1 VFAGC
6 ESLENIVIPEGVT
19 SIKYRAFDGCDNLQ
33 YAIIPASVTS
43 IEDGAFETGRRDRD
57 LLIYCKEG
65 TCAESYAKEN
75 DISYAYGN
83 TAKKRQTITA
93 NDFEKMYGDESFY
106 IQAAT
111 DGDGKL
117 TYKVKDESVVTVS
130 ADGKVTIKGTGTTDV
145 VITAARTD
153 AYEWASKTIHISV
166 RGEKDRRMQSLSDL
180 AGRLL
185 EGKGQTDSLSGPDG
199 SIRQS
204 ADTYER
210 ITEQLE
216 SFYETPQETAGGL
229 EQKVDELN
237 RRLEEAEAENR
248 RAESRERMMEQ
259 SYRMA
264 ARYLSPKPEA
274 TPGEAEEEEKPEP
287 VPVSRAESGTTS
299 ALEQPLADSAFVAS
313 LVVERN
319 YGFNTAVGSSY
330 RMGMNTIP
338 ACISESQTLEQ
349 GGRVKLRLLEPL
361 QAGSVTVPANSL
373 VTGTADIRG
382 ERLDILVSSIEYAGN
397 IIPVELATYD
407 IDGQRGIFVP
417 GSESRTAAKEVLG
430 DVSQSMGGSISFAG
444 SAGQQVAMDL
454 TRGVLQGG
462 TRFISQRVKA
472 VKVKL
477 KAGYKVLLVTKKQ

>member
-1 VFAGC
+1 MENWKNSVEEECVPVG
-6 ESLENIVIPEGVT
+6 ESLEGTRPVETAAGTTGKTEPEKRLTGEEILQRRKYIVIPVFVLVFLAVLCLIFTPSEGSGDMVEGG
-19 SIKYRAFDGCDNLQ
+19 SEFNVNVPD
-33 YAIIPASVTS
+33 PAAVQ
-43 IEDGAFETGRRDRD
+43 
-57 LLIYCKEG
+57 LEG
-65 TCAESYAKEN
+65 NK
-75 DISYAYGN
+75 
-83 TAKKRQTITA
+83 
-93 NDFEKMYGDESFY
+93 
-106 IQAAT
+106 
-111 DGDGKL
+111 
-117 TYKVKDESVVTVS
+117 
-130 ADGKVTIKGTGTTDV
+130 TDV
-145 VITAARTD
+145 YERQQAR
-153 AYEWASKTIHISV
+153 
-166 RGEKDRRMQSLSDL
+166 REKDRRMLSLSDL

-185 EGKGQTDSLSGPDG
+185 EGKGQTDSVSAPNG

-204 ADTYER
+204 ADTYES
-210 ITEQLE
+210 ITKQLE
-216 SFYETPQETAGGL
+216 SFYETPQERAGSL
-229 EQKVDELN
+229 EEKVDELSL
-237 RRLEEAEAENR
+237 RLEEAEAENR

-264 ARYLSPKPEA
+264 AKYLNTQPE
-274 TPGEAEEEEKPEP
+274 TTSSKTEEENPEP
-287 VPVSRAESGTTS
+287 VPVSRVETETTS
-299 ALEQPLADSAFVAS
+299 ALEQPVTDSAFVAS
-313 LVVERN
+313 LAVERN
-319 YGFNTAVGSSY
+319 YGFNTAVGSGY

-361 QAGSVTVPANSL
+361 QAGNVTVPANSL

-397 IIPVELATYD
+397 IIPVQLATYD

-417 GSESRTAAKEVLG
+417 GSESRTAVKEMAG

-462 TRFISQRVKA
+462 TRFISRRVKA

>member
-1 VFAGC
+1 MEEEHVPAGEVL
-6 ESLENIVIPEGVT
+6 ESTRSDEAGIIPSEGTKPEKRLSEEEILRRRKYIVIPVFVLVFLAVL
-19 SIKYRAFDGCDNLQ
+19 Y
-33 YAIIPASVTS
+33 
-43 IEDGAFETGRRDRD
+43 
-57 LLIYCKEG
+57 LIFAPSG
-65 TCAESYAKEN
+65 DS
-75 DISYAYGN
+75 GN
-83 TAKKRQTITA
+83 TATGSSGFNVNVPDPTVVQLEDSKR
-93 NDFEKMYGDESFY
+93 
-106 IQAAT
+106 
-111 DGDGKL
+111 
-117 TYKVKDESVVTVS
+117 
-130 ADGKVTIKGTGTTDV
+130 
-145 VITAARTD
+145 D
-153 AYEWASKTIHISV
+153 AYEKLQN
-166 RGEKDRRMQSLSDL
+166 RQEKDRRTLSLSDL

-185 EGKGQTDSLSGPDG
+185 EGKGETDSVSNPNG
-199 SIRQS
+199 SIGQV
-204 ADTYER
+204 ADTYGK

-216 SFYETPQETAGGL
+216 SFYETPQETTGGL

-248 RAESRERMMEQ
+248 RTESRERMMEQ

-264 ARYLSPKPEA
+264 AKYLNPKSEA
-274 TPGEAEEEEKPEP
+274 MPGEAEEEEKPEP
-287 VPVSRAESGTTS
+287 VPVSRVESGTAS
-299 ALEQPLADSAFVAS
+299 ALEQPMTDSAFVAS
-313 LVVERN
+313 LAVERN

-338 ACISESQTLEQ
+338 ACISENQTLEQ

-361 QAGSVTVPANSL
+361 QAGNVTVPANSL

-397 IIPVELATYD
+397 IIPVQLATYD

-417 GSESRTAAKEVLG
+417 GSESRTAAKEVMG
-430 DVSQSMGGSISFAG
+430 DVSQSMGNSISFAG

>member
-1 VFAGC
+1 MAGGSGFNVNVP
-6 ESLENIVIPEGVT
+6 EPTTVQLE
-19 SIKYRAFDGCDNLQ
+19 
-33 YAIIPASVTS
+33 
-43 IEDGAFETGRRDRD
+43 
-57 LLIYCKEG
+57 
-65 TCAESYAKEN
+65 
-75 DISYAYGN
+75 GN
-83 TAKKRQTITA
+83 K
-93 NDFEKMYGDESFY
+93 
-106 IQAAT
+106 
-111 DGDGKL
+111 
-117 TYKVKDESVVTVS
+117 
-130 ADGKVTIKGTGTTDV
+130 TDV
-145 VITAARTD
+145 YERQQAR
-153 AYEWASKTIHISV
+153 
-166 RGEKDRRMQSLSDL
+166 REKDRRMQSLSDL

-264 ARYLSPKPEA
+264 ARYLNPKPEA
-274 TPGEAEEEEKPEP
+274 TPGETEEEEKPEP

-299 ALEQPLADSAFVAS
+299 SLEQPLTDSAFVAS
-313 LVVERN
+313 LAVERN

-361 QAGSVTVPANSL
+361 QAGSITVPANSL
-373 VTGTADIRG
+373 VTGTADI
-382 ERLDILVSSIEYAGN
+382 LVNSIEYAGN

>member
-1 VFAGC
+1 MEEEHVPAGEVL
-6 ESLENIVIPEGVT
+6 ESTRSDEAGIIPSEGTKPEKRLSEEEILRRRKYIVIPVFVLVFLAVL
-19 SIKYRAFDGCDNLQ
+19 Y
-33 YAIIPASVTS
+33 
-43 IEDGAFETGRRDRD
+43 
-57 LLIYCKEG
+57 LIFAPSG
-65 TCAESYAKEN
+65 DS
-75 DISYAYGN
+75 GN
-83 TAKKRQTITA
+83 TATGSSGFNVNVPDPTVVQLEDSKR
-93 NDFEKMYGDESFY
+93 
-106 IQAAT
+106 
-111 DGDGKL
+111 
-117 TYKVKDESVVTVS
+117 
-130 ADGKVTIKGTGTTDV
+130 
-145 VITAARTD
+145 D
-153 AYEWASKTIHISV
+153 AYEKLQN
-166 RGEKDRRMQSLSDL
+166 RQEKDRRTLSLSDL

-185 EGKGQTDSLSGPDG
+185 EGKGETDSVSNPNGNIG
-199 SIRQS
+199 QVT
-204 ADTYER
+204 DTYGK

-216 SFYETPQETAGGL
+216 SFYETPQETTGGL

-248 RAESRERMMEQ
+248 RTESRERMMEQ

-264 ARYLSPKPEA
+264 AKYLNPKSEA
-274 TPGEAEEEEKPEP
+274 MPGEAEEEEKPEP
-287 VPVSRAESGTTS
+287 VPVSRVESGTTS
-299 ALEQPLADSAFVAS
+299 ALEQPMTDSAFVAS
-313 LVVERN
+313 LAVERN

-338 ACISESQTLEQ
+338 ACISENQTLEQ

-361 QAGSVTVPANSL
+361 QAGNVTVPANSL

-397 IIPVELATYD
+397 IIPVQLATYD

-417 GSESRTAAKEVLG
+417 GSESRTAAKEVMG
-430 DVSQSMGGSISFAG
+430 DVSQSMGNSISFAG

>member
-1 VFAGC
+1 MEEEHVPAG
-6 ESLENIVIPEGVT
+6 EAPEGTRPAEAGVIPSEGTKPGKRLSEEEILRRRKYIVIPAFVLVFLMVLYLIFAPSGDSGETAAGGSGFNVNVPEPTTVQLEGN
-19 SIKYRAFDGCDNLQ
+19 K
-33 YAIIPASVTS
+33 
-43 IEDGAFETGRRDRD
+43 
-57 LLIYCKEG
+57 
-65 TCAESYAKEN
+65 
-75 DISYAYGN
+75 
-83 TAKKRQTITA
+83 
-93 NDFEKMYGDESFY
+93 
-106 IQAAT
+106 
-111 DGDGKL
+111 
-117 TYKVKDESVVTVS
+117 
-130 ADGKVTIKGTGTTDV
+130 TDV
-145 VITAARTD
+145 YERQQARQ
-153 AYEWASKTIHISV
+153 
-166 RGEKDRRMQSLSDL
+166 EKDRRMQSLSDL

-185 EGKGQTDSLSGPDG
+185 EGKKGADSIPSPDG

-204 ADTYER
+204 ADTYGQ
-210 ITEQLE
+210 IAGQLE
-216 SFYETPQETAGGL
+216 SFYETPQATTGTL
-229 EQKVDELN
+229 EQKVEELS

-248 RAESRERMMEQ
+248 RTGSREEMMEQ

-264 ARYLSPKPEA
+264 ARYLNPKPET
-274 TPGEAEEEEKPEP
+274 TPDEVEEEKPEP
-287 VPVSRAESGTTS
+287 VPVSRVETGTTS
-299 ALEQPLADSAFVAS
+299 ALEQPLTDSAFVAS
-313 LVVERN
+313 LAVERN

-361 QAGSVTVPANSL
+361 RAGSVTVPANSL
-373 VTGTADIRG
+373 VTGTANIRG

-397 IIPVELATYD
+397 IIPVQLATYD

-417 GSESRTAAKEVLG
+417 GSESRTAAKEVMG

>member
-1 VFAGC
+1 MENRKSNMEEEHVPAGEAPEGTRPV
-6 ESLENIVIPEGVT
+6 ESGDIPIEGTKPEKRLSEEEILRRRKYIVIPAFVLVFLAVLCLIFAPSGDSGETVAGGSGFNVNVPEPTTVQLEGN
-19 SIKYRAFDGCDNLQ
+19 K
-33 YAIIPASVTS
+33 
-43 IEDGAFETGRRDRD
+43 
-57 LLIYCKEG
+57 
-65 TCAESYAKEN
+65 
-75 DISYAYGN
+75 
-83 TAKKRQTITA
+83 
-93 NDFEKMYGDESFY
+93 
-106 IQAAT
+106 
-111 DGDGKL
+111 
-117 TYKVKDESVVTVS
+117 
-130 ADGKVTIKGTGTTDV
+130 TDV
-145 VITAARTD
+145 YERQQAR
-153 AYEWASKTIHISV
+153 
-166 RGEKDRRMQSLSDL
+166 REKDRRMQSLSDL

-185 EGKGQTDSLSGPDG
+185 EGKKDADSIPSPNG

-204 ADTYER
+204 ADTYEQ
-210 ITEQLE
+210 IAGQLE
-216 SFYETPQETAGGL
+216 SFYETPQETTGGAL

-264 ARYLSPKPEA
+264 ARYLNPKPEA
-274 TPGEAEEEEKPEP
+274 TPDEAEEEEKPDP
-287 VPVSRAESGTTS
+287 VPVSRVETGTTS
-299 ALEQPLADSAFVAS
+299 ALEQPLTDSAFVAS
-313 LVVERN
+313 LAVERN

-349 GGRVKLRLLEPL
+349 GGRVKLRLLAPL

-397 IIPVELATYD
+397 IIPVQLATYD

-417 GSESRTAAKEVLG
+417 DSESRTAAKEVLG
-430 DVSQSMGGSISFAG
+430 DVSQGMGGSISFAG

>member
-1 VFAGC
+1 MEEEHVPAG
-6 ESLENIVIPEGVT
+6 EALEGTRPAEAAAAPPREKKPEKRLSEEEILRRRKFIVIPVFVLVFLTVLYLIFAPSGDSGETAAGGSGFNVNVPEPTAVQLEGN
-19 SIKYRAFDGCDNLQ
+19 K
-33 YAIIPASVTS
+33 
-43 IEDGAFETGRRDRD
+43 
-57 LLIYCKEG
+57 
-65 TCAESYAKEN
+65 
-75 DISYAYGN
+75 
-83 TAKKRQTITA
+83 
-93 NDFEKMYGDESFY
+93 
-106 IQAAT
+106 
-111 DGDGKL
+111 
-117 TYKVKDESVVTVS
+117 
-130 ADGKVTIKGTGTTDV
+130 TDV
-145 VITAARTD
+145 YERQQARQ
-153 AYEWASKTIHISV
+153 
-166 RGEKDRRMQSLSDL
+166 EKDGRTLSLSDL

-185 EGKGQTDSLSGPDG
+185 EGKGQADSVSSPDG
-199 SIRQS
+199 NIGQV
-204 ADTYER
+204 ADTYEK

-216 SFYETPQETAGGL
+216 SFYETPQETTCGAL

-248 RAESRERMMEQ
+248 RTGSREEMMEQ

-264 ARYLSPKPEA
+264 ARYLNPKPEA
-274 TPGEAEEEEKPEP
+274 TPDEVEEEKPEP
-287 VPVSRAESGTTS
+287 VPVSRVETGTTS
-299 ALEQPLADSAFVAS
+299 ALEQPLTDSAFVAS
-313 LVVERN
+313 LAVERN

-430 DVSQSMGGSISFAG
+430 DVSQGMGGSISFAG

>member
-1 VFAGC
+1 MEEEHVPAG
-6 ESLENIVIPEGVT
+6 EALEGTRPAETAAAPPREKKPEKRLSEEEILRRRKFIVIPVFVLVFLVVLYLIFAPSGDSGETAAGGSGFNVNVPEPTAVQLEGN
-19 SIKYRAFDGCDNLQ
+19 K
-33 YAIIPASVTS
+33 
-43 IEDGAFETGRRDRD
+43 
-57 LLIYCKEG
+57 
-65 TCAESYAKEN
+65 
-75 DISYAYGN
+75 
-83 TAKKRQTITA
+83 
-93 NDFEKMYGDESFY
+93 
-106 IQAAT
+106 
-111 DGDGKL
+111 
-117 TYKVKDESVVTVS
+117 
-130 ADGKVTIKGTGTTDV
+130 TDV
-145 VITAARTD
+145 YERQQARQ
-153 AYEWASKTIHISV
+153 
-166 RGEKDRRMQSLSDL
+166 EKDGRTLSLSDL

-185 EGKGQTDSLSGPDG
+185 EGKGQADSVPSPDG
-199 SIRQS
+199 NIGQV
-204 ADTYER
+204 ADTYEK

-216 SFYETPQETAGGL
+216 SFYETPQETTGGAL

-264 ARYLSPKPEA
+264 AKYLNPKPET
-274 TPGEAEEEEKPEP
+274 TPDEVVEEEKPEP
-287 VPVSRAESGTTS
+287 VPVSRVESGTTS
-299 ALEQPLADSAFVAS
+299 ALEQPLTDSAFVAS
-313 LVVERN
+313 LAVERN

-349 GGRVKLRLLEPL
+349 GGRVKLRLLAPL

-397 IIPVELATYD
+397 IIPVQLATYD

-430 DVSQSMGGSISFAG
+430 DVSQGMGGSISFAG

>member
-1 VFAGC
+1 MEEEHVPAG
-6 ESLENIVIPEGVT
+6 EAQEGARPAEAGVIPSEGTKPGKRLSEEEILRRRKYIVIPAFVLVFLAVLCLIFAPSGDSGETAAGGSGFNVNVPEPTTVQLEGN
-19 SIKYRAFDGCDNLQ
+19 K
-33 YAIIPASVTS
+33 
-43 IEDGAFETGRRDRD
+43 
-57 LLIYCKEG
+57 
-65 TCAESYAKEN
+65 
-75 DISYAYGN
+75 
-83 TAKKRQTITA
+83 
-93 NDFEKMYGDESFY
+93 
-106 IQAAT
+106 
-111 DGDGKL
+111 
-117 TYKVKDESVVTVS
+117 
-130 ADGKVTIKGTGTTDV
+130 TDV
-145 VITAARTD
+145 YERQQAR
-153 AYEWASKTIHISV
+153 
-166 RGEKDRRMQSLSDL
+166 REKDRRMQSLSDL

-185 EGKGQTDSLSGPDG
+185 EGKKGADSIPSPDG

-204 ADTYER
+204 ADTYGQ
-210 ITEQLE
+210 IAGQLE
-216 SFYETPQETAGGL
+216 SFYETPQATTGAL
-229 EQKVDELN
+229 EQKVEELS

-248 RAESRERMMEQ
+248 RTGSREEMMEQ

-264 ARYLSPKPEA
+264 ARYLNPKPET
-274 TPGEAEEEEKPEP
+274 TPDEVEEEKPEP
-287 VPVSRAESGTTS
+287 VPVSRVETGTTS
-299 ALEQPLADSAFVAS
+299 ALEQPLTDSAFVAS
-313 LVVERN
+313 LAVERN

-361 QAGSVTVPANSL
+361 QAGSVTIPANSL

>member
-1 VFAGC
+1 MEEEHVPAG
-6 ESLENIVIPEGVT
+6 EAPEGTRPAEAGGIPSEGTKPGKRLSEEEILRRRKYIVIPAFVLVFLAVLCLIFAPSGDSGETAAGGSGFNVNVPEPTTVQLEGN
-19 SIKYRAFDGCDNLQ
+19 K
-33 YAIIPASVTS
+33 
-43 IEDGAFETGRRDRD
+43 
-57 LLIYCKEG
+57 
-65 TCAESYAKEN
+65 
-75 DISYAYGN
+75 
-83 TAKKRQTITA
+83 
-93 NDFEKMYGDESFY
+93 
-106 IQAAT
+106 
-111 DGDGKL
+111 
-117 TYKVKDESVVTVS
+117 
-130 ADGKVTIKGTGTTDV
+130 TDV
-145 VITAARTD
+145 YERQQAR
-153 AYEWASKTIHISV
+153 
-166 RGEKDRRMQSLSDL
+166 REKDRRMQSLSDL

-185 EGKGQTDSLSGPDG
+185 EGKKGADSIPSPNG

-204 ADTYER
+204 ADTYGQ
-210 ITEQLE
+210 IAGQLE
-216 SFYETPQETAGGL
+216 SFYETPQATTGAL
-229 EQKVDELN
+229 EQKVEELS

-248 RAESRERMMEQ
+248 RAGSREEMMEQ

-264 ARYLSPKPEA
+264 ARYLNPKPEA
-274 TPGEAEEEEKPEP
+274 TPDEVEEEKPEP
-287 VPVSRAESGTTS
+287 VPVSRVETGTTS
-299 ALEQPLADSAFVAS
+299 ALEQPLTDSALVAS
-313 LVVERN
+313 LAVERN

-349 GGRVKLRLLEPL
+349 GGRVKLRLLAPL

-397 IIPVELATYD
+397 IIPVQLATYD

-430 DVSQSMGGSISFAG
+430 DVSQGMGGSISFAG

>member
-1 VFAGC
+1 MEEEHVPAG
-6 ESLENIVIPEGVT
+6 EAPEGTRPAEAGVIPSEGTKPGKRLSEEEILRRRKYIVIPAFVLVFLAVLCLIFAPSGDSGETAAGGSGFNVNVPEPTTVQLEGN
-19 SIKYRAFDGCDNLQ
+19 K
-33 YAIIPASVTS
+33 
-43 IEDGAFETGRRDRD
+43 
-57 LLIYCKEG
+57 
-65 TCAESYAKEN
+65 
-75 DISYAYGN
+75 
-83 TAKKRQTITA
+83 
-93 NDFEKMYGDESFY
+93 
-106 IQAAT
+106 
-111 DGDGKL
+111 
-117 TYKVKDESVVTVS
+117 
-130 ADGKVTIKGTGTTDV
+130 TDV
-145 VITAARTD
+145 YERQQAR
-153 AYEWASKTIHISV
+153 
-166 RGEKDRRMQSLSDL
+166 REKDRRMQSLSDL

-185 EGKGQTDSLSGPDG
+185 EGKKGADSIPSPNG

-204 ADTYER
+204 ADTYGQ
-210 ITEQLE
+210 IAGQLE
-216 SFYETPQETAGGL
+216 SFYETPQATTGTL
-229 EQKVDELN
+229 EQKVEELS

-248 RAESRERMMEQ
+248 RAGSREEMMEQ

-264 ARYLSPKPEA
+264 ARYLNPKLET
-274 TPGEAEEEEKPEP
+274 TPDEVEEEKPEP
-287 VPVSRAESGTTS
+287 VPVSRVETGTTS
-299 ALEQPLADSAFVAS
+299 ALEQPLTDSAFVAS
-313 LVVERN
+313 LAVERN

-349 GGRVKLRLLEPL
+349 GGRVKLRLLAPL

-397 IIPVELATYD
+397 IIPVQLATYD

-430 DVSQSMGGSISFAG
+430 DVSQGMGGSISFAG

>member
-1 VFAGC
+1 MEEEHVPAG
-6 ESLENIVIPEGVT
+6 EALEGTRPAETAAAPPREKKPEKRLSEEEILRRRKFIVIPVFVLVFLAVLYLIFAPSGDSGETAAGGSGFNVNVPEPTAVQLEGN
-19 SIKYRAFDGCDNLQ
+19 K
-33 YAIIPASVTS
+33 
-43 IEDGAFETGRRDRD
+43 
-57 LLIYCKEG
+57 
-65 TCAESYAKEN
+65 
-75 DISYAYGN
+75 
-83 TAKKRQTITA
+83 
-93 NDFEKMYGDESFY
+93 
-106 IQAAT
+106 
-111 DGDGKL
+111 
-117 TYKVKDESVVTVS
+117 
-130 ADGKVTIKGTGTTDV
+130 TDV
-145 VITAARTD
+145 YERQQARQ
-153 AYEWASKTIHISV
+153 
-166 RGEKDRRMQSLSDL
+166 EKDGRTLSLSDL

-185 EGKGQTDSLSGPDG
+185 EGKGQADSVPSPDG
-199 SIRQS
+199 NIGQV
-204 ADTYER
+204 ADTYEK

-216 SFYETPQETAGGL
+216 SFYETPQETTGGAL

-264 ARYLSPKPEA
+264 AKYLNPKPET
-274 TPGEAEEEEKPEP
+274 TPDEVVEEEKPEP
-287 VPVSRAESGTTS
+287 VPVSRVETGTTS
-299 ALEQPLADSAFVAS
+299 ALEQPLTDSAFVAS
-313 LVVERN
+313 LAVERN

-349 GGRVKLRLLEPL
+349 GGRVKLRLLAPL

-397 IIPVELATYD
+397 IIPVQLATYD

-430 DVSQSMGGSISFAG
+430 DVSQGMGGSISFAG

>member
-1 VFAGC
+1 MEEEHVPAG
-6 ESLENIVIPEGVT
+6 EAQEGARPAEAGVIPSEGTKPGKRLSEEEILRRRKYIVIPAFVLVFLAVLCLIFAPSGDSGETAAGGSGFNVNVPEPTTVQLEGN
-19 SIKYRAFDGCDNLQ
+19 K
-33 YAIIPASVTS
+33 
-43 IEDGAFETGRRDRD
+43 
-57 LLIYCKEG
+57 
-65 TCAESYAKEN
+65 
-75 DISYAYGN
+75 
-83 TAKKRQTITA
+83 
-93 NDFEKMYGDESFY
+93 
-106 IQAAT
+106 
-111 DGDGKL
+111 
-117 TYKVKDESVVTVS
+117 
-130 ADGKVTIKGTGTTDV
+130 TDV
-145 VITAARTD
+145 YERQQAR
-153 AYEWASKTIHISV
+153 
-166 RGEKDRRMQSLSDL
+166 REKDRRMQSLSDL

-185 EGKGQTDSLSGPDG
+185 EGKKGADSIPSPDG

-204 ADTYER
+204 ADTYGQ
-210 ITEQLE
+210 IAGQLE
-216 SFYETPQETAGGL
+216 SFYETPQATTGAL
-229 EQKVDELN
+229 EQKVEELS

-248 RAESRERMMEQ
+248 RTGSREEMMEQ

-264 ARYLSPKPEA
+264 ARYLNPKPET
-274 TPGEAEEEEKPEP
+274 TPDEVEEEKPEP
-287 VPVSRAESGTTS
+287 VPVSRVETGTTS
-299 ALEQPLADSAFVAS
+299 ALEQPLTDSAFVAS
-313 LVVERN
+313 LAVERN

-349 GGRVKLRLLEPL
+349 GGRVKLRLLAPL
-361 QAGSVTVPANSL
+361 QAGSVTVPANCL

-397 IIPVELATYD
+397 IIPVQLATYD

-430 DVSQSMGGSISFAG
+430 DVSQGMGGSISFAG

>member
-1 VFAGC
+1 MAGGSGFNVNVP
-6 ESLENIVIPEGVT
+6 EPTTVQLE
-19 SIKYRAFDGCDNLQ
+19 
-33 YAIIPASVTS
+33 
-43 IEDGAFETGRRDRD
+43 
-57 LLIYCKEG
+57 
-65 TCAESYAKEN
+65 
-75 DISYAYGN
+75 GN
-83 TAKKRQTITA
+83 K
-93 NDFEKMYGDESFY
+93 
-106 IQAAT
+106 
-111 DGDGKL
+111 
-117 TYKVKDESVVTVS
+117 
-130 ADGKVTIKGTGTTDV
+130 TDV
-145 VITAARTD
+145 YERQQAR
-153 AYEWASKTIHISV
+153 
-166 RGEKDRRMQSLSDL
+166 REKDRRMQSLSDL

-185 EGKGQTDSLSGPDG
+185 EGKGQTDSVSGPDG

-204 ADTYER
+204 ADTYEGSPSSWR
-210 ITEQLE
+210 PSMRHRRKRPAAGTE
-216 SFYETPQETAGGL
+216 GG
-229 EQKVDELN
+229 
-237 RRLEEAEAENR
+237 
-248 RAESRERMMEQ
+248 RAEPPVGRGGSGKP
-259 SYRMA
+259 
-264 ARYLSPKPEA
+264 ARGIPRADDGTVLPD
-274 TPGEAEEEEKPEP
+274 GRQVPEP
-287 VPVSRAESGTTS
+287 QTRKPRPARRRRKKAGACPVSRAESGTTS

-361 QAGSVTVPANSL
+361 QAGSVTIPANSL

-477 KAGYKVLLVTKKQ
+477 KAGYRVLLVTKNNNKV

>member
-1 VFAGC
+1 MAGSSGFNVNVP
-6 ESLENIVIPEGVT
+6 EPTTVQLE
-19 SIKYRAFDGCDNLQ
+19 
-33 YAIIPASVTS
+33 
-43 IEDGAFETGRRDRD
+43 
-57 LLIYCKEG
+57 
-65 TCAESYAKEN
+65 
-75 DISYAYGN
+75 GN
-83 TAKKRQTITA
+83 K
-93 NDFEKMYGDESFY
+93 
-106 IQAAT
+106 
-111 DGDGKL
+111 
-117 TYKVKDESVVTVS
+117 
-130 ADGKVTIKGTGTTDV
+130 TDV
-145 VITAARTD
+145 YERQQAR
-153 AYEWASKTIHISV
+153 
-166 RGEKDRRMQSLSDL
+166 REKDRRMQSLSDL

-185 EGKGQTDSLSGPDG
+185 EGKGQTDSVTAPNG

-204 ADTYER
+204 ADTYEK

-237 RRLEEAEAENR
+237 RRLEEAENR

-264 ARYLSPKPEA
+264 ARYLTPNPEGS
-274 TPGEAEEEEKPEP
+274 PGEAKEEEKPEP

>member
-1 VFAGC
+1 MAGSSGFNVNVP
-6 ESLENIVIPEGVT
+6 EPTTVQLE
-19 SIKYRAFDGCDNLQ
+19 
-33 YAIIPASVTS
+33 
-43 IEDGAFETGRRDRD
+43 
-57 LLIYCKEG
+57 
-65 TCAESYAKEN
+65 
-75 DISYAYGN
+75 GN
-83 TAKKRQTITA
+83 K
-93 NDFEKMYGDESFY
+93 
-106 IQAAT
+106 
-111 DGDGKL
+111 
-117 TYKVKDESVVTVS
+117 
-130 ADGKVTIKGTGTTDV
+130 TDV
-145 VITAARTD
+145 
-153 AYEWASKTIHISV
+153 YE
-166 RGEKDRRMQSLSDL
+166 RQQDRREKDRRMQSLSDL

-185 EGKGQTDSLSGPDG
+185 EGKGQTDGVSGPDG

-216 SFYETPQETAGGL
+216 TFYETPQETAGGL

-237 RRLEEAEAENR
+237 RRLEEAE
-248 RAESRERMMEQ
+248 
-259 SYRMA
+259 
-264 ARYLSPKPEA
+264 
-274 TPGEAEEEEKPEP
+274 
-287 VPVSRAESGTTS
+287 SGTTS
-299 ALEQPLADSAFVAS
+299 ALKQPLADSAFVAS

-361 QAGSVTVPANSL
+361 QAGSVTIPANSP

-477 KAGYKVLLVTKKQ
+477 KAGYRVLLVTKKQ

>member
-1 VFAGC
+1 MEEEHVPAG
-6 ESLENIVIPEGVT
+6 EAPEGTRPAEAGVIPSEGTKPGKRLSEEEILRRRKYIVIPAFVLVFLAVLCLIFAPSGDSGETAAGDSGFNVNVPEPTTVQLEGN
-19 SIKYRAFDGCDNLQ
+19 K
-33 YAIIPASVTS
+33 
-43 IEDGAFETGRRDRD
+43 
-57 LLIYCKEG
+57 
-65 TCAESYAKEN
+65 
-75 DISYAYGN
+75 
-83 TAKKRQTITA
+83 
-93 NDFEKMYGDESFY
+93 
-106 IQAAT
+106 
-111 DGDGKL
+111 
-117 TYKVKDESVVTVS
+117 
-130 ADGKVTIKGTGTTDV
+130 TDV
-145 VITAARTD
+145 YERQQAR
-153 AYEWASKTIHISV
+153 
-166 RGEKDRRMQSLSDL
+166 REKDRRMQSLSDL

-185 EGKGQTDSLSGPDG
+185 EGKKGADSIPSPNG

-204 ADTYER
+204 ADTYGQ
-210 ITEQLE
+210 IAGQLE
-216 SFYETPQETAGGL
+216 SFYETPQATTGTL
-229 EQKVDELN
+229 EQKVEELS

-248 RAESRERMMEQ
+248 RTGSREEMMEQ

-264 ARYLSPKPEA
+264 ARYLNPKPEA
-274 TPGEAEEEEKPEP
+274 TPDEVEEEKPEP
-287 VPVSRAESGTTS
+287 VPVSRVETGTTS
-299 ALEQPLADSAFVAS
+299 ALEQPLTDSAFVAS
-313 LVVERN
+313 LAVERN

-349 GGRVKLRLLEPL
+349 GGRVKLRLLAPL

-397 IIPVELATYD
+397 IIPVQLATYD

-430 DVSQSMGGSISFAG
+430 DVSQGMGGSISFAG

>member
-1 VFAGC
+1 MENRKSNMEEEHVPAG
-6 ESLENIVIPEGVT
+6 EALEGTRPAETAAAPPREKKPEKRLSEEEILRRRKFIVIPVFVLVFLAVLYLIFAPSGDSGETAAGGSGFNVNVPEPTAVQLEGN
-19 SIKYRAFDGCDNLQ
+19 K
-33 YAIIPASVTS
+33 
-43 IEDGAFETGRRDRD
+43 
-57 LLIYCKEG
+57 
-65 TCAESYAKEN
+65 
-75 DISYAYGN
+75 
-83 TAKKRQTITA
+83 
-93 NDFEKMYGDESFY
+93 
-106 IQAAT
+106 
-111 DGDGKL
+111 
-117 TYKVKDESVVTVS
+117 
-130 ADGKVTIKGTGTTDV
+130 TDV
-145 VITAARTD
+145 YERQQARQ
-153 AYEWASKTIHISV
+153 
-166 RGEKDRRMQSLSDL
+166 EKDGRTLSLSDL

-185 EGKGQTDSLSGPDG
+185 EGKGQADSVPSPDG
-199 SIRQS
+199 NIGQV
-204 ADTYER
+204 ADTYEK

-216 SFYETPQETAGGL
+216 SFYETPQETTGGAL

-264 ARYLSPKPEA
+264 AKYLNPKPET
-274 TPGEAEEEEKPEP
+274 TPDEVVEEEKPEP
-287 VPVSRAESGTTS
+287 VPVSRVESGTTS
-299 ALEQPLADSAFVAS
+299 ALEQPLTDSAFVAS
-313 LVVERN
+313 LAVERN

-349 GGRVKLRLLEPL
+349 GGRVKLRLLAPL

-397 IIPVELATYD
+397 IIPVQLATYD

-430 DVSQSMGGSISFAG
+430 DVSQGMGGSISFAG

>member
-1 VFAGC
+1 MEEEHVSAG
-6 ESLENIVIPEGVT
+6 EAPEGTRPAEAGDIPSERIKPGKRLSEEEILRRRKYIVIPAFVLVFLAVLCLIFAPSGDSGETAAGGSGFNVNVPEPTTVQLEGN
-19 SIKYRAFDGCDNLQ
+19 K
-33 YAIIPASVTS
+33 
-43 IEDGAFETGRRDRD
+43 
-57 LLIYCKEG
+57 
-65 TCAESYAKEN
+65 
-75 DISYAYGN
+75 
-83 TAKKRQTITA
+83 
-93 NDFEKMYGDESFY
+93 
-106 IQAAT
+106 
-111 DGDGKL
+111 
-117 TYKVKDESVVTVS
+117 
-130 ADGKVTIKGTGTTDV
+130 TDV
-145 VITAARTD
+145 YERQQAR
-153 AYEWASKTIHISV
+153 
-166 RGEKDRRMQSLSDL
+166 REKDRRMQSLSDL

-185 EGKGQTDSLSGPDG
+185 EGKKGADSIPSPNG

-204 ADTYER
+204 ADTYGQ
-210 ITEQLE
+210 IAGQLE
-216 SFYETPQETAGGL
+216 SFYETPQATTGTL
-229 EQKVDELN
+229 EQKVEELS

-248 RAESRERMMEQ
+248 RTGSREEMMEQ

-264 ARYLSPKPEA
+264 ARYLNPKPE
-274 TPGEAEEEEKPEP
+274 TTLDEVEEEKPEP
-287 VPVSRAESGTTS
+287 VPVSRVETGTTS
-299 ALEQPLADSAFVAS
+299 ALEQPLTDSALVAS
-313 LVVERN
+313 LAAERN

-349 GGRVKLRLLEPL
+349 GGRVKLRLLAPL
-361 QAGSVTVPANSL
+361 QAGNVTVPANSL

-397 IIPVELATYD
+397 IIPVQLATYD

-430 DVSQSMGGSISFAG
+430 DVSQGMGGSISFAG

>member
-1 VFAGC
+1 MEEEHVPAG
-6 ESLENIVIPEGVT
+6 EALEGTRPAETAAAPPREKKPEKRLSEEEILRRRKFIVIPVFVLVFLAVLYLIFAPSGDSGETAAGGSGFNVNVPEPTAVQLEGN
-19 SIKYRAFDGCDNLQ
+19 K
-33 YAIIPASVTS
+33 
-43 IEDGAFETGRRDRD
+43 
-57 LLIYCKEG
+57 
-65 TCAESYAKEN
+65 
-75 DISYAYGN
+75 
-83 TAKKRQTITA
+83 
-93 NDFEKMYGDESFY
+93 
-106 IQAAT
+106 
-111 DGDGKL
+111 
-117 TYKVKDESVVTVS
+117 
-130 ADGKVTIKGTGTTDV
+130 TDV
-145 VITAARTD
+145 YERQQARQ
-153 AYEWASKTIHISV
+153 
-166 RGEKDRRMQSLSDL
+166 EKDGRTLSLSDL

-185 EGKGQTDSLSGPDG
+185 EGKGQADSVPSPDG
-199 SIRQS
+199 NIGQV
-204 ADTYER
+204 ADTYEK

-216 SFYETPQETAGGL
+216 SFYETPQETTGGAL

-264 ARYLSPKPEA
+264 AKYLNPKPET
-274 TPGEAEEEEKPEP
+274 TPDEVVEEEKPEP
-287 VPVSRAESGTTS
+287 VPVSRVESGTTS
-299 ALEQPLADSAFVAS
+299 ALEQPLTDSAFVAS
-313 LVVERN
+313 LAVERN

-349 GGRVKLRLLEPL
+349 GGRVKLRLLAPL

-397 IIPVELATYD
+397 IIPVQLATYD

-430 DVSQSMGGSISFAG
+430 DVSQGMGGSISFAG

-477 KAGYKVLLVTKKQ
+477 KAGYKVLLVTKKTIMTFNCNLF

>member
-1 VFAGC
+1 MEEEHVPAG
-6 ESLENIVIPEGVT
+6 EAQEGTRPAEAGGIPSEGTKPGKRLSEEEILRRRKYIVIPAFVLVFLAVLCLIFAPSGDSGETAAGGSGFNVNVPEPTTVQLEGN
-19 SIKYRAFDGCDNLQ
+19 K
-33 YAIIPASVTS
+33 
-43 IEDGAFETGRRDRD
+43 
-57 LLIYCKEG
+57 
-65 TCAESYAKEN
+65 
-75 DISYAYGN
+75 
-83 TAKKRQTITA
+83 
-93 NDFEKMYGDESFY
+93 
-106 IQAAT
+106 
-111 DGDGKL
+111 
-117 TYKVKDESVVTVS
+117 
-130 ADGKVTIKGTGTTDV
+130 TDV
-145 VITAARTD
+145 YERQQAR
-153 AYEWASKTIHISV
+153 
-166 RGEKDRRMQSLSDL
+166 REKDRRMQSLSDL

-185 EGKGQTDSLSGPDG
+185 EGKKGADSIPSPNG

-204 ADTYER
+204 ADTYGQ
-210 ITEQLE
+210 IAGQLE
-216 SFYETPQETAGGL
+216 SFYETPQATTGTL
-229 EQKVDELN
+229 EQKVEELS

-248 RAESRERMMEQ
+248 RTGSREEMMEQ

-264 ARYLSPKPEA
+264 ARYLNPKPEA
-274 TPGEAEEEEKPEP
+274 TPDEVEEEKPEP
-287 VPVSRAESGTTS
+287 VPVSRVETGTTS
-299 ALEQPLADSAFVAS
+299 ALEQPLTDSAFVAS
-313 LVVERN
+313 LAVERN

-349 GGRVKLRLLEPL
+349 GGRVKLRLLAPL

-397 IIPVELATYD
+397 IIPVQLATYD

-430 DVSQSMGGSISFAG
+430 DVSQGMGGSISFAG

>member
-1 VFAGC
+1 MENRKSNMEEEHVPAG
-6 ESLENIVIPEGVT
+6 EAQEGARPAEAGVIPSEGTKPGKRLSEEEILRRRKYIVIPAFVLVFLAVLCLIFAPSGDSGETAAGGSGFNVNVPEPTTVQLEGN
-19 SIKYRAFDGCDNLQ
+19 K
-33 YAIIPASVTS
+33 
-43 IEDGAFETGRRDRD
+43 
-57 LLIYCKEG
+57 
-65 TCAESYAKEN
+65 
-75 DISYAYGN
+75 
-83 TAKKRQTITA
+83 
-93 NDFEKMYGDESFY
+93 
-106 IQAAT
+106 
-111 DGDGKL
+111 
-117 TYKVKDESVVTVS
+117 
-130 ADGKVTIKGTGTTDV
+130 TDV
-145 VITAARTD
+145 YERQQAR
-153 AYEWASKTIHISV
+153 
-166 RGEKDRRMQSLSDL
+166 REKDRRMQSLSDL

-185 EGKGQTDSLSGPDG
+185 EGKKGADSIPSPDG

-204 ADTYER
+204 ADTYGQ
-210 ITEQLE
+210 IAGQLE
-216 SFYETPQETAGGL
+216 SFYETPQATTGAL
-229 EQKVDELN
+229 EQKVEELS

-248 RAESRERMMEQ
+248 RTGSREEMMEQ

-264 ARYLSPKPEA
+264 ARYLNPKPET
-274 TPGEAEEEEKPEP
+274 TPDEVEEEKPEP
-287 VPVSRAESGTTS
+287 VPVSRVETGTTS
-299 ALEQPLADSAFVAS
+299 ALEQPLTDSAFVAS
-313 LVVERN
+313 LAVERN

-338 ACISESQTLEQ
+338 ACSSESQTLEQ
-349 GGRVKLRLLEPL
+349 GGRVKLRLLAPL

-397 IIPVELATYD
+397 IIPVQLATYD

-430 DVSQSMGGSISFAG
+430 DVSQGMGGSISFAG

>member
-1 VFAGC
+1 MENRKSNMEEEHVPSGASPAGTRPA
-6 ESLENIVIPEGVT
+6 EAGVIPSEGTKPGKRLSEEEILRRRKYIVIPVFVLVFLAVLYLIFAPSGDSGETAAGGSGFNVNVPEPTTVQLEGN
-19 SIKYRAFDGCDNLQ
+19 K
-33 YAIIPASVTS
+33 
-43 IEDGAFETGRRDRD
+43 
-57 LLIYCKEG
+57 
-65 TCAESYAKEN
+65 
-75 DISYAYGN
+75 
-83 TAKKRQTITA
+83 
-93 NDFEKMYGDESFY
+93 
-106 IQAAT
+106 
-111 DGDGKL
+111 
-117 TYKVKDESVVTVS
+117 
-130 ADGKVTIKGTGTTDV
+130 TDV
-145 VITAARTD
+145 YERQQAR
-153 AYEWASKTIHISV
+153 
-166 RGEKDRRMQSLSDL
+166 REKDRRMQSLSDL

-185 EGKGQTDSLSGPDG
+185 EGKKGADSIPSPNG

-204 ADTYER
+204 ADTYGQ
-210 ITEQLE
+210 IAGQLE
-216 SFYETPQETAGGL
+216 SFYETPQATTGTL
-229 EQKVDELN
+229 EQKVEELS

-248 RAESRERMMEQ
+248 RRGSREEMMEQ

-264 ARYLSPKPEA
+264 ARYLNPKPEA
-274 TPGEAEEEEKPEP
+274 TPDEVEEEKPEP
-287 VPVSRAESGTTS
+287 VPVSRVETGTTS
-299 ALEQPLADSAFVAS
+299 ALEQPLTDSAFVAS
-313 LVVERN
+313 LAVERN

-349 GGRVKLRLLEPL
+349 GGRVKLRLLAPL

-397 IIPVELATYD
+397 IIPVQLATYD

-430 DVSQSMGGSISFAG
+430 DVSQGMGGSISFAG

>member
-1 VFAGC
+1 MEEEHVPAG
-6 ESLENIVIPEGVT
+6 EAQEGTRPAEAGGIPSEGTKPGKRLSEEEILRRRKYIVIPAFVLVFLAVLCLIFAPSGDSGETAAGGSGFNVNVPEPTTVQLEGN
-19 SIKYRAFDGCDNLQ
+19 K
-33 YAIIPASVTS
+33 
-43 IEDGAFETGRRDRD
+43 
-57 LLIYCKEG
+57 
-65 TCAESYAKEN
+65 
-75 DISYAYGN
+75 
-83 TAKKRQTITA
+83 
-93 NDFEKMYGDESFY
+93 
-106 IQAAT
+106 
-111 DGDGKL
+111 
-117 TYKVKDESVVTVS
+117 
-130 ADGKVTIKGTGTTDV
+130 TDV
-145 VITAARTD
+145 YERQQAR
-153 AYEWASKTIHISV
+153 
-166 RGEKDRRMQSLSDL
+166 REKDRRMQSLSDL

-185 EGKGQTDSLSGPDG
+185 EGKKGADSIPSPNG

-204 ADTYER
+204 ADTYGQ
-210 ITEQLE
+210 IAGQLE
-216 SFYETPQETAGGL
+216 SFYETPQATTGAL
-229 EQKVDELN
+229 EQKVEELS

-248 RAESRERMMEQ
+248 RTGSREEMMEQ

-264 ARYLSPKPEA
+264 ARYLNPKPEA
-274 TPGEAEEEEKPEP
+274 TPDEVEEEKPEP
-287 VPVSRAESGTTS
+287 VPVSRVETGTTS
-299 ALEQPLADSAFVAS
+299 ALEQPLTDSAFVAS
-313 LVVERN
+313 LAVERN

-349 GGRVKLRLLEPL
+349 GGRVKLRLLAPL

-382 ERLDILVSSIEYAGN
+382 DRLDILVSSIEYAGN
-397 IIPVELATYD
+397 IIPVQLATYD

-430 DVSQSMGGSISFAG
+430 DVSQGMGGSISFAG

>member
-1 VFAGC
+1 MENRKSNMEEEHVPAG
-6 ESLENIVIPEGVT
+6 EAPEGTRPAEAGVIPSERIKPGKRLSEEEILRRRKYIVIPAFVLVFLVVLYLIFAPSGDSGETAAGGSGFNVNVPEPTTVQLEGN
-19 SIKYRAFDGCDNLQ
+19 K
-33 YAIIPASVTS
+33 
-43 IEDGAFETGRRDRD
+43 
-57 LLIYCKEG
+57 
-65 TCAESYAKEN
+65 
-75 DISYAYGN
+75 
-83 TAKKRQTITA
+83 
-93 NDFEKMYGDESFY
+93 
-106 IQAAT
+106 
-111 DGDGKL
+111 
-117 TYKVKDESVVTVS
+117 
-130 ADGKVTIKGTGTTDV
+130 TDV
-145 VITAARTD
+145 YERQQAR
-153 AYEWASKTIHISV
+153 
-166 RGEKDRRMQSLSDL
+166 REKDRRMQSLSDL

-185 EGKGQTDSLSGPDG
+185 EGKKGADSIPSPDG

-204 ADTYER
+204 ADTYGQ
-210 ITEQLE
+210 IAGQLE
-216 SFYETPQETAGGL
+216 SFYETPQATTGTL
-229 EQKVDELN
+229 EQKVEELS

-248 RAESRERMMEQ
+248 RTGSREEMMEQ

-264 ARYLSPKPEA
+264 ARYLNPKPET
-274 TPGEAEEEEKPEP
+274 TPDEVEEEKPEP
-287 VPVSRAESGTTS
+287 VPVSRVETGTTS
-299 ALEQPLADSAFVAS
+299 ALEQPLTDSALVAS
-313 LVVERN
+313 LAAERN

-349 GGRVKLRLLEPL
+349 RGRVKLRLLAPL

-397 IIPVELATYD
+397 IIPVQLATYD

-417 GSESRTAAKEVLG
+417 GSESRTAAKEVMG

-477 KAGYKVLLVTKKQ
+477 KAGYKVLLVTKKR

>member
-1 VFAGC
+1 MEEEHVPAG
-6 ESLENIVIPEGVT
+6 EAQEGARPAEAGVIPSEGTKPGKRLSEEEILRRRKYIVIPAFVLVFLAVLCLIFAPSGDSGETAAGGSGFNVNVPEPTTVQLEGN
-19 SIKYRAFDGCDNLQ
+19 K
-33 YAIIPASVTS
+33 
-43 IEDGAFETGRRDRD
+43 
-57 LLIYCKEG
+57 
-65 TCAESYAKEN
+65 
-75 DISYAYGN
+75 
-83 TAKKRQTITA
+83 
-93 NDFEKMYGDESFY
+93 
-106 IQAAT
+106 
-111 DGDGKL
+111 
-117 TYKVKDESVVTVS
+117 
-130 ADGKVTIKGTGTTDV
+130 TDV
-145 VITAARTD
+145 YERQQAR
-153 AYEWASKTIHISV
+153 
-166 RGEKDRRMQSLSDL
+166 REKDRRMQSLSDL

-185 EGKGQTDSLSGPDG
+185 EGKKGADSIPSPDG

-204 ADTYER
+204 ADTYGQ
-210 ITEQLE
+210 IAGQLE
-216 SFYETPQETAGGL
+216 SFYETPQATTGAL
-229 EQKVDELN
+229 EQKVEELS

-248 RAESRERMMEQ
+248 RTGSREEMMEQ

-264 ARYLSPKPEA
+264 ARYLNPKPET
-274 TPGEAEEEEKPEP
+274 TPDEVEEEKPEP
-287 VPVSRAESGTTS
+287 VPVSRVETGTTS
-299 ALEQPLADSAFVAS
+299 ALEQPLTDSAFVAS
-313 LVVERN
+313 LAVERN

-361 QAGSVTVPANSL
+361 QAGSVTIPANSL

-477 KAGYKVLLVTKKQ
+477 KAGYKVLLATKKQ